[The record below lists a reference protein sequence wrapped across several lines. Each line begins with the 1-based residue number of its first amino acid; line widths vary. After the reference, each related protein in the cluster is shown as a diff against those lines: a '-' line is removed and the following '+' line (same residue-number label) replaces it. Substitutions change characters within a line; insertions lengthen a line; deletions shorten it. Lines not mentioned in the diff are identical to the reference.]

1 MSTTKDKAI
10 RKVMDDFEGLSK
22 LTLQQMELLAK
33 IIASERTIIAA
44 ENLKQI
50 KKNERKIDAYE
61 LKISK
66 RIINT
71 IALYKPVASELRR
84 IMASY
89 RMITNLERIGDL
101 IMKIVNVLKKLK
113 DPNLLL
119 LNSKD
124 ISKMLSVSTEMI
136 SKAIFSFTNNDKEAA
151 LWTIKSDGIVDDL
164 NRHIFKNSI
173 IHVEKFPDELHK
185 RIINF
190 IEIKN
195 IISSIER
202 IADHAAHIA
211 EASIYAYEGTDIRHQ
226 ALLKDNVEMTT

>member
-1 MSTTKDKAI
+1 MNTTKDKAI
-10 RKVMDDFEGLSK
+10 KKVMDDFESLSK
-22 LTLQQMELLAK
+22 LTLQQMELLAI
-33 IIASERTIIAA
+33 IIASEHTNMSA
-44 ENLKQI
+44 ERLKQI
-50 KKNERKIDAYE
+50 RKNETKIDAYE
-61 LKISK
+61 IKISN

-71 IALYKPVASELRR
+71 IVLYKPVASELRK

-101 IMKIVNVLKKLK
+101 IMKVVNVVKKFK

-119 LNSKD
+119 LNSTD

-151 LWTIKSDGIVDDL
+151 LWTIRSDRIVDDL
-164 NRHIFKNSI
+164 NRQILKNSI
-173 IHVEKFPDELHK
+173 VADKFSGKLQK
-185 RIINF
+185 VILNF
-190 IEIKN
+190 IGIKS

-226 ALLKDNVEMTT
+226 GLQKS

>member
-10 RKVMDDFEGLSK
+10 RKVMDGFESLSK

-33 IIASERTIIAA
+33 VIGSERTNISA
-44 ENLKQI
+44 ESLKQI
-50 KKNERKIDAYE
+50 RKNERKIDAYE

-71 IALYKPVASELRR
+71 IVLYKPVASELRK

-101 IMKIVNVLKKLK
+101 IMKIVNVLKRLK
-113 DPNLLL
+113 DPGLLL

-124 ISKMLSVSTEMI
+124 ISEMLAVSTEMI
-136 SKAIFSFTNNDKEAA
+136 SKAIFSFIDNDKEAA
-151 LWTIKSDGIVDDL
+151 LWTINSDNFVDNL
-164 NRHIFKNSI
+164 NRQILKNSI
-173 IHVEKFPDELHK
+173 LAEKSSGDLQK
-185 RIINF
+185 VILNF
-190 IEIKN
+190 IEIKS

-202 IADHAAHIA
+202 IADHAEHIA
-211 EASIYAYEGTDIRHQ
+211 EASIYAYEGTDIRHPGLQ
-226 ALLKDNVEMTT
+226 KD